1 MLNTTRDLHLKTHW
15 FKQPVPRIGF
25 NLMKNTPWA
34 RHYVMRASPHSTG
47 TTSLHL
53 PTHPA
58 LLSQPRYHIRVAGT
72 TSFSLTVR
80 TIRHFREHHLTT
92 IPVSENI
99 CPEMVVLDDAHNG
112 WRQQI
117 LPIACADEMVLK
129 CVLSV
134 SSFHLSSRA
143 PNQIIIGSPREHF
156 LQAIGELQSRRC
168 LDQCDLQTKQ
178 FVIVAI
184 ILLLAAVMVNGCSDF
199 RILFHMLQSALDSI
213 GGEEGLADGELASFL
228 RREIHK

>member
-1 MLNTTRDLHLKTHW
+1 
-15 FKQPVPRIGF
+15 
-25 NLMKNTPWA
+25 
-34 RHYVMRASPHSTG
+34 
-47 TTSLHL
+47 
-53 PTHPA
+53 
-58 LLSQPRYHIRVAGT
+58 
-72 TSFSLTVR
+72 
-80 TIRHFREHHLTT
+80 
-92 IPVSENI
+92 
-99 CPEMVVLDDAHNG
+99 MVVLDDSHNG

-117 LPIACADEMVLK
+117 LPIACADDMVLK

-134 SSFHLSSRA
+134 SSFHLSQRTQ
-143 PNQIIIGSPREHF
+143 NQITGSPREHF

-168 LDQCDLQTKQ
+168 LDQYDLQTKQ

-213 GGEEGLADGELASFL
+213 GGEKGLSNGDLANFL